1 MVQPTAE
8 NQTILPGEPSRQ
20 PIRYMVL
27 VSYDSSSLE
36 RGAQAVYERFQAEL
50 ERSGIWEQVSLS
62 TIAEVGGRQDVPLVI
77 VYPDAAIYGPVK
89 PDDVPILVE
98 QHLVKGQIVPGLLT
112 ILEHPLP
119 EMAWVRGRRGVL
131 PAQKRIVLE
140 RAGLIDPESLE
151 DYILYDGYQ
160 ALGKALTHMKPSEVI
175 AEVDKSGL
183 QGRGGAGFPTGRK
196 WSFVVSAPGEPK
208 YVICNADESEPGTF
222 KDRLILEGDPFA
234 IIEALTI
241 AGYAV
246 GAHEGYIYIRGEYP
260 LGYQRLENAIHQ
272 AEARGL
278 LGKGVLGTTFD
289 FHIHLHAGAGA
300 YICGEETAL
309 IESIE
314 GKRGMPR
321 ARPPYP
327 PTFGLFGK
335 PTVVNNVETLANIPP
350 IIRNGAD
357 WYRQFGSP
365 RSVGTKVYTIL
376 GNVNFT
382 GLIEVPMGITLRE
395 LIDIYGKGMKNGAK
409 LKLVQTGGSSGSIV
423 PASLQDT
430 PMDFES
436 FRKAGAS
443 LGSGALLVCD
453 EHTCV
458 VDLAR
463 VILYF
468 FRFECCGK
476 CTPCRIG
483 TMQTHEI
490 ICRIAAGQGTL
501 EDLESLQRF
510 GQIMTE
516 VSNCGLGQTAATAL
530 LDILKHFREEV
541 EAHII
546 NSACPLGICQIKRDT
561 VAEAAVLME
570 EPSTVRYRSDM
581 L

>member
-1 MVQPTAE
+1 
-8 NQTILPGEPSRQ
+8 
-20 PIRYMVL
+20 MVL
-27 VSYDSSSLE
+27 VSNDPNSLE
-36 RGAQAVYERFQAEL
+36 RGAAEVLRQFQSEIETAGLSE
-50 ERSGIWEQVSLS
+50 EVSLK
-62 TIAEVGGRQDVPLVI
+62 TIANVGARTDLPIVI
-77 VYPDAAIYGPVK
+77 VYPDATVYGPVRVT
-89 PDDVPILVE
+89 DVHLLVE
-98 QHLVKGQIVPGLLT
+98 EHLNKGLIVPGLLAMMHEP
-112 ILEHPLP
+112 IP
-119 EMAWVRGRRGVL
+119 EIAWLSRRKGAL

-140 RAGLIDPESLE
+140 RAGIVNPESLE
-151 DYILYDGYQ
+151 DYVLHDGYV
-160 ALGKALTHMKPSEVI
+160 ALGKALIKMSPSDVI
-175 AEVDKSGL
+175 SVVDKAGL

-196 WSFVVSAPGEPK
+196 WSFVVSAPGQPK

-222 KDRLILEGDPFA
+222 KDRLILEGDPFS

-246 GAHEGYIYIRGEYP
+246 GAKEGYIYIRGEYP
-260 LGYQRLENAIHQ
+260 LAYQRLENAIQQ
-272 AEARGL
+272 AKKHGL
-278 LGKGVLGTTFD
+278 LGERVFGTKFN
-289 FHIHLHAGAGA
+289 FEIHLHAGAGA

-335 PTVVNNVETLANIPP
+335 PTVVNNVETLANVPP

-357 WYRQFGSP
+357 WYHQFGSP
-365 RSVGTKVYTIL
+365 KSVGTKVYTIL

-395 LIDIYGKGMKNGAK
+395 VIDIYGKGMHNGEK

-436 FRKAGAS
+436 FRAAGAS

-458 VDLAR
+458 VDLAK
-463 VILYF
+463 VIMHF
-468 FRFECCGK
+468 FRFESCGK

-483 TMQTHEI
+483 TQRAYEI
-490 ICRIAAGQGTL
+490 IERISLGQAFL
-501 EDLESLQRF
+501 QDLELLQSL
-510 GQIMTE
+510 GENMSE
-516 VSNCGLGQTAATAL
+516 VSNCGLGQTASTAV
-530 LDILKHFREEV
+530 LDILKHFRPEV
-541 EAHII
+541 EAHIVDRVCPMGV
-546 NSACPLGICQIKRDT
+546 CPLLGLSASVQP
-561 VAEAAVLME
+561 E
-570 EPSTVRYRSDM
+570 EVPAIA
-581 L
+581 